1 MFKFNLK
8 NYLPRW
14 LLAIAIIF
22 FILILKFFI
31 IYITFEKV
39 YENKIYPGV
48 FLGKYDLGGKTV
60 EQVQQMLNQQ
70 INKLNQIGL
79 PFYYKDQSVVI
90 YPVIASID
98 SDLAYQVINF
108 NVEQTLNEAIHFGR
122 TDNFIY
128 NTESKLKALLFKK
141 YLNLFTS
148 INLEQ
153 INKTLKDSFNT
164 FEQPALSAKL
174 TVSQKNGSADYK
186 FSVTEETI
194 GQVIDYDQALNNLT
208 GQLSSLNFAPI
219 GLVTKTDYPAIYKKD
234 CLNIGNKALA
244 ILNLAPLILKYE
256 EKSWTINGAE
266 LTEWL
271 TLKDDSANT
280 DNFDDKI
287 IVSLD
292 QSKVSDFL
300 NKIIAPEIN
309 QEPLDAKFSVE
320 DGRVTEFQASRNG
333 RLLDLAATINQIDE
347 KINNLSDNEITLV
360 VKDAPSIIKTENI
373 NNFGVREIIGTGQS
387 NFAGS
392 PVNRRH
398 NIKVG
403 ADSLHG
409 LLIKPSEEFSLI
421 KALGE
426 INGSTG
432 YLPELVIKENK
443 TIPEFGGGLCQIGT
457 TMFRTALASGLP
469 ITMRQNHSYRVVYYE
484 PAGTDATIYN
494 PWPDLRFI
502 NDTNNY
508 ILIQSRIEGDNLF
521 FDFWGTGDNRTATQ
535 TKPVIYNITKPEP
548 AKLIETLDLKP
559 GVKKCTEKAHN
570 GADTYFDYKVT
581 YPNGE
586 IKQKRF
592 SPHYVPW
599 REVCL
604 IGVEKLSTDTASST
618 PASNLQSITP

>member
-1 MFKFNLK
+1 MFRYNLT

-14 LLAIAIIF
+14 LLTIAIIF
-22 FILILKFFI
+22 FILVLIFLI

-39 YENKIYPGV
+39 YENKIYPGI
-48 FLGKYDLGGKTV
+48 FLGKYDLGGKTG
-60 EQVQQMLNQQ
+60 EQAQQLLNQQ
-70 INKLNQIGL
+70 INNLNQSGIS
-79 PFYYKDQSVVI
+79 FTYKNQSTVI
-90 YPVIASID
+90 YPVIASLE

-108 NVEQTLNEAIHFGR
+108 NVEQTLTEAIDFGR
-122 TDNFIY
+122 TDNFLF
-128 NTESKLKALLFKK
+128 NLGSKIETLLFKK
-141 YLNLFTS
+141 QLNLSTA

-153 INKTLKDSFNT
+153 INKILKDSFNK
-164 FEQPALSAKL
+164 FEQPALDAKL
-174 TVSQKNGSADYK
+174 IVNQHKSSPNYE
-186 FSVTEETI
+186 FSVTEEVI
-194 GQVIDYDQALNNLT
+194 GKVINYDRALANLAE
-208 GQLSSLNFAPI
+208 QLNSFDFSPISLA
-219 GLVTKTDYPAIYKKD
+219 TKTDYPVIYKRD
-234 CLNIGNKALA
+234 CLNIESKALA
-244 ILNLAPLILKYE
+244 ILNLAPIILKYE
-256 EKSWTINGAE
+256 EKSWTINGAK
-266 LTEWL
+266 LTDWL
-271 TLKDDSANT
+271 TLKDNSANT
-280 DNFDDKI
+280 NGLEDKI
-287 IVSLD
+287 LVSLD
-292 QSKVSDFL
+292 QGKVSDFL
-300 NKIIAPEIN
+300 NTIVAPEIN
-309 QEPLDAKFSVE
+309 LEPLDAKFSISA
-320 DGRVTEFQASRNG
+320 GRVNEFQASRNG
-333 RLLDLAATINQIDE
+333 RLLDLAVTINQLEE
-347 KINNLSDNEITLV
+347 KIKNLSDNEIALV
-360 VKDAPSIIKTENI
+360 VKNAPSIIKTENI

-426 INGSTG
+426 INSSTG

-443 TIPEFGGGLCQIGT
+443 TTPEFGGGLCQIGT

-484 PAGTDATIYN
+484 PAGTDATIYD
-494 PWPDLRFI
+494 PWPDFRFI
-502 NDTNNY
+502 NDTSQY

-521 FDFWGTGDNRTATQ
+521 FDFWGTSDGRIATQ

-559 GVKKCTEKAHN
+559 GVKKCTEKTHN

-592 SPHYVPW
+592 SSHYVPW

-604 IGVEKLSTDTASST
+604 IGVEKLSTDSASST
-618 PASNLQSITP
+618 PAITTPSLTP